1 MTMLSVAIALA
12 TRMLL
17 VALFLPFS
25 ALDKIFNFGGARR
38 QASQLA
44 PAGLA
49 TPLVLTGLFIEIVM
63 SLGVLTGLAD
73 RLAAAVLALYCCLTA
88 FGWKQFWRPGD
99 FFRPGESAARNLFWD
114 FWKNLALAG
123 GFLLITFGT
132 GASDV
137 KTFLDNPLSSTHPY
151 VVMGGAHE

>member
-12 TRMLL
+12 TRILL

-25 ALDKIFNFGGARR
+25 ALDKILNFRGARS
-38 QASQLA
+38 QAGQLA

-49 TPLVLTGLFIEIVM
+49 APLVLAGLFIEIVM
-63 SLGVLTGLAD
+63 SLGVLTGVAD

-88 FGWKQFWRPGD
+88 LGWKQFWRPGD
-99 FFRPGESAARNLFWD
+99 FFKPGESAARNLFWD

-123 GFLLITFGT
+123 GFCLIAFGT
-132 GASDV
+132 SARDVGA
-137 KTFLDNPLSSTHPY
+137 FFDNPLSSTHPY
-151 VVMGGAHE
+151 SVDGRSS